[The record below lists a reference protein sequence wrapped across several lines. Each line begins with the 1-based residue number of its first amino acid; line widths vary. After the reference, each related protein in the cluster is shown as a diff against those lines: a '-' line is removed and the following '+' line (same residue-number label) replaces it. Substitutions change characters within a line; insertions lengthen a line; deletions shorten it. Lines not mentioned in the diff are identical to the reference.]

1 MPLASQE
8 VGPLPALQ
16 ATAMLGLCPLHC
28 APSAGGRRAG
38 DREEPGSQAALC
50 LWAISKNRGL
60 RPVWEPL
67 AAQPVPFFPITIF
80 YRLHSTT

>member
-38 DREEPGSQAALC
+38 DREEPVS
-50 LWAISKNRGL
+50 
-60 RPVWEPL
+60 PL
-67 AAQPVPFFPITIF
+67 GAWKPGCSVP
-80 YRLHSTT
+80 LGHL